1 MIFQEVFKVLTER
14 KIDLSRIYFHYG
26 KNHQKAK
33 LIEEMAELQQVL
45 AKDILDGKTDQDNLI
60 EESADVLVVL
70 FQLILNTMPCN
81 KLADM
86 MNFKIDRQLH
96 RISSTEYG
104 TDNI

>member
-1 MIFQEVFKVLTER
+1 MIFQEVFKVLAER
-14 KIDLSRIYFHYG
+14 EIDLSRIYFHYG
-26 KNHQKAK
+26 KNPQKAK
-33 LIEEMAELQQVL
+33 LIEEMAELQQILV
-45 AKDILDGKTDQDNLI
+45 KDILGGETEKDKLT
-60 EESADVLVVL
+60 EEAADVLIVL